1 MMTVYIGIDVSKA
14 TVDVGLV
21 RAAQREHARFENEAA
36 GFEKVGRFLRKRR
49 AQGGWV
55 CLEAT
60 GQYSEAIADYL
71 DEAGYRVSVVNP
83 AQVRGYAQSRLSR
96 NKTDK
101 VDAYLLADFCRD
113 HQPPAWTPPPPEWR
127 ELRAL
132 VRHYEDLSQARQQTA
147 NRLDTAPASP
157 LVAQQ
162 LQAHLALLDEQL
174 AQTKQAITDHLDQH
188 PGLKAHKDLLTSI
201 PGIGD
206 LTAGKLLAECRSLT
220 DFTNVRQLVA
230 FAGLNP
236 QHHQSGSSI
245 HKHTTISRTG
255 SPSLRHALY
264 MPALVA
270 LRHNPVLAAF
280 AQRLLANGLPKKAVI
295 VAVMRKLL
303 HLIFG
308 ILKAKRPFD
317 PAFAS

>member
-1 MMTVYIGIDVSKA
+1 MKAYIGIDVAKA
-14 TVDVGLV
+14 TLDVGLV
-21 RAAQREHARFENEAA
+21 SERGREHARFENTVA
-36 GFEKVGRFLRKRR
+36 GFERLSRFLRQRR
-49 AQGGWV
+49 VQGSWV

-60 GQYSEAIADYL
+60 GQYSEAVADYL

-101 VDAYLLADFCRD
+101 VDAYLLAEFCRD
-113 HQPPAWTPPPPEWR
+113 HQPPRWTPPPPEWR
-127 ELRAL
+127 ALRAL
-132 VRHYEDLSQARQQTA
+132 VRHYEDLTQARQQTA
-147 NRLDTAPASP
+147 NRLDTSPAAP

-174 AQTKQAITDHLDQH
+174 AQTKQAISDHLDQH
-188 PGLKAHKDLLTSI
+188 PTLKAQKDLLTSI

-206 LTAGKLLAECRSLT
+206 LTAGKLLAECRALT

-236 QHHQSGSSI
+236 MHHQSGSSI
-245 HKHTTISRTG
+245 HNHTTISRTG
-255 SPSLRHALY
+255 SSALRQALY
-264 MPALVA
+264 MPAIVA
-270 LRHNPVLAAF
+270 WRFNPVLRAF
-280 AQRLLANGLPKKAVI
+280 AQRLLARGLPKKAI
-295 VAVMRKLL
+295 VVALMRKLL
-303 HLIFG
+303 HLVFG
-308 ILKAKRPFD
+308 VLKSKRPFD

>member
-1 MMTVYIGIDVSKA
+1 MAIYIGIDVSKA
-14 TVDVGLV
+14 TLDVALV
-21 RAAQREHARFENEAA
+21 NPEHREHARFENSPA
-36 GFEKVGRFLRKRR
+36 GFERLARFLRKRR
-49 AQGGWV
+49 ASQGWV

-71 DEAGYRVSVVNP
+71 HEQGYRVSVVNP

-101 VDAYLLADFCRD
+101 LDAYWLADFCRD
-113 HQPPAWTPPPPEWR
+113 RQPPLWTPPPPEWR

-132 VRHYEDLSQARQQTA
+132 VRHYDDLSQARQQTA
-147 NRLDTAPASP
+147 NRLETASASP
-157 LVAQQ
+157 LVNQQ
-162 LQAHLALLDEQL
+162 LQTHLTLLDEQL
-174 AQTKQAITDHLDQH
+174 AQTKQTILKHLDQH
-188 PGLKAHKDLLTSI
+188 PGLKQQKDLLTSI

-220 DFTNVRQLVA
+220 DFSDVRQLVA

-236 QHHQSGSSI
+236 QQHPSGTSI
-245 HKHTTISRTG
+245 HKHTAISRCG
-255 SPSLRHALY
+255 SAALRHALY

-270 LRHNPVLAAF
+270 LRHNPVLATF
-280 AQRLLANGLPKKAVI
+280 AQRLLAKGLPKKAVI
-295 VAVMRKLL
+295 VAVRRKLL

-308 ILKAKRPFD
+308 VLKSKRPFD

>member
-1 MMTVYIGIDVSKA
+1 MATSIGIDVSKA
-14 TVDVGLV
+14 MLDVALV
-21 RAAQREHARFENEAA
+21 NPEHREHARFENSPA
-36 GFEKVGRFLRKRR
+36 GFERLARFLRKRR
-49 AQGGWV
+49 ASQGWV

-71 DEAGYRVSVVNP
+71 HEQGYRVSVVNP
-83 AQVRGYAQSRLSR
+83 AQVRGDAQSRLSR

-101 VDAYLLADFCRD
+101 LAAYWLADFCRD
-113 HQPPAWTPPPPEWR
+113 RQPPPEWR

-132 VRHYEDLSQARQQTA
+132 VRHYDDLSQARQQTA
-147 NRLDTAPASP
+147 NRLETASASP
-157 LVAQQ
+157 LVNQQ
-162 LQAHLALLDEQL
+162 LQTHLTLLDEPL
-174 AQTKQAITDHLDQH
+174 AQTKQAIVQHLDQH
-188 PGLKAHKDLLTSI
+188 PGLKQQKDLLTSI

-206 LTAGKLLAECRSLT
+206 LTAGKLLAECRNLT
-220 DFTNVRQLVA
+220 DFSDVRQLVA

-236 QHHQSGSSI
+236 QHHQSGTSI
-245 HKHTTISRTG
+245 HHHTAISRCG
-255 SPSLRHALY
+255 SAALRHALY

-280 AQRLLANGLPKKAVI
+280 AQRLLAKGLPMKAVI

-308 ILKAKRPFD
+308 VLKSKRPFV
-317 PAFAS
+317 PAFPA

>member
-1 MMTVYIGIDVSKA
+1 MKAYIGIDVAKA
-14 TVDVGLV
+14 TLDVGLV
-21 RAAQREHARFENEAA
+21 SASGREHAQFENSVV
-36 GFEKVGRFLRKRR
+36 GFEKLSRLLGKRR

-60 GQYSEAIADYL
+60 GQYSEAVADYL
-71 DEAGYRVSVVNP
+71 DAAGYRVSVVNP

-101 VDAYLLADFCRD
+101 VDAYLLAEFCRD
-113 HQPPAWTPPPPEWR
+113 HQPPRWTPPPPEWR

-147 NRLDTAPASP
+147 NRLDNPSASP
-157 LVAQQ
+157 LVQQQ

-174 AQTKQAITDHLDQH
+174 AQTKVAITVHLDQH
-188 PGLKAHKDLLTSI
+188 PGLKAQKDLLTSI

-206 LTAGKLLAECRSLT
+206 LTAGKLLAECRCLT

-270 LRHNPVLAAF
+270 LRHNPILAAF
-280 AQRLLANGLPKKAVI
+280 AQRLLANGLPKKAVV

-303 HLIFG
+303 HLVYG
-308 ILKAKRPFD
+308 VLKAQRPFD

>member
-1 MMTVYIGIDVSKA
+1 MKVYIGIDVSKA
-14 TVDVGLV
+14 TLDVGV
-21 RAAQREHARFENEAA
+21 VSADTREHARFDNSTD
-36 GFEKVGRFLRKRR
+36 GIGRLEGFLRRR
-49 AQGGWV
+49 KARGGWV

-60 GQYSEAIADYL
+60 GQYGEAVADWL
-71 DEAGYRVSVVNP
+71 HQAGYRVSVVNP

-101 VDAYLLADFCRD
+101 VDAYLLAEFCRD
-113 HQPPAWTPPPPEWR
+113 HQPPPWTPPPAEWR

-132 VRHYEDLSQARQQTA
+132 LRHYEDLSQARQQTA
-147 NRLDTAPASP
+147 NRLEHDSASL
-157 LVAQQ
+157 LVNQQ
-162 LQAHLALLDEQL
+162 LAAHLALLDEQL
-174 AQTKQAITDHLDQH
+174 AQTKQAIADHLDHH
-188 PGLKAHKDLLTSI
+188 PTLKQQKDLLTSI

-245 HKHTTISRTG
+245 VRHTTISRTG
-255 SPSLRHALY
+255 SSSLRHALY

-270 LRHNPVLAAF
+270 CRFNPVLRAF
-280 AQRLLANGLPKKAVI
+280 AHRVLANGLPKKAVV

-303 HLIFG
+303 HLVYG
-308 ILKAKRPFD
+308 VLKSKQPFD